1 MLDPDT
7 AQEYIDDARREAE
20 RCADVAI
27 ADLKAELEQT
37 RYDLRIARHRAAN
50 HESLEDQWMAASRR
64 ILEMQSD
71 AINAAT
77 EREALRAQLLELEP
91 LRPLLQVLHGAL
103 SAKDHMTIRHT
114 PMEKVIEIGHM
125 TVHVYGGRSVQ
136 LVQAL
141 YDAGQSVMVPK

>member
-1 MLDPDT
+1 VGLLKKETTMRTLDPDT
-7 AQEYIDDARREAE
+7 VQEYIDDARREAE

-27 ADLKAELEQT
+27 ADLKAE
-37 RYDLRIARHRAAN
+37 I
-50 HESLEDQWMAASRR
+50 ED
-64 ILEMQSD
+64 
-71 AINAAT
+71 
-77 EREALRAQLLELEP
+77 LRAQVKELEP